1 MKIFY
6 YLYTFYAW
14 LVGGLIFFV
23 VTIFSIL
30 IMSFISPKK
39 FRPVFTS
46 LLRFIFNV
54 VFIRVKVELPDDFD
68 YDQRYVFMPNHVSLL
83 DAPLMVSYMPQFIN
97 ALEAKEHFGWP
108 LYGKLIAKWG
118 NIPINRKSVQESIK
132 SIRKAELKLKN
143 ENSIIVFPE
152 GSRTKN
158 GELGKF
164 KKMPFHLAQEAKVAI
179 IPVGAS
185 GIFSLNHKGT
195 LLMKPGRIK
204 IKLGKP
210 IPVEKVTS
218 LSSVDLMEETRERIL
233 SLIEYN

>member
-1 MKIFY
+1 MKILY

-14 LVGGLIFFV
+14 LIGGLIFIV

-30 IMSFISPKK
+30 MMSFLSPKK
-39 FRPVFTS
+39 FHPIFTS
-46 LLRFIFNV
+46 MLKFIFNIA
-54 VFIRVKVELPDDFD
+54 FIRVKVEVPDDFD
-68 YDQRYVFMPNHVSLL
+68 HRQRYVFMPNHVSLL

-97 ALEAKEHFGWP
+97 ALEAKEHFDWP
-108 LYGKLIAKWG
+108 LYGMLIAKWG

-132 SIRKAELKLKN
+132 SIKKAEIKLKN

-152 GSRTKN
+152 GSRTKT

-185 GIFSLNHKGT
+185 GVFSLNHKGT
-195 LLMKPGRIK
+195 FLMKPGMIK
-204 IKLGKP
+204 LKLGKP
-210 IPVEKVTS
+210 IPVETVTS
-218 LSSVDLMEETRERIL
+218 LSSKELMEKTRERIQ